1 MSEKTLTFVCCLDK
15 ANITLDYMPEHQG
28 VRLNSFN
35 RDELSDDS
43 TAVST
48 FSIDIKESE
57 FYNRESKRGNLYVQR
72 HFNNF
77 KNGHCYILLKFKNSN
92 TADGYY
98 YRNYQAPDESKKDQE
113 YEKIKIIS
121 LAFIYPSNQFVT
133 KNNLIQTF
141 LNKKKDHTDINKE
154 MSGKIYLNS
163 YSVGQGMCSLLHNEK
178 EGILLDCGAGKPILK
193 PNYKKLSTNKLI
205 SDLNALSQ
213 VDMILSHLDSDH
225 HRLLSWDPNIL
236 KMVSNIYIPSNTN
249 DLFFKDK
256 LTFQKVIA
264 CSIIKIKFANGF
276 LHSYRTQPSS
286 FSKEKN
292 DNELVTHI
300 STEKEE
306 ILAPGDYLYKHI
318 HTDLCPEIAALKNNK
333 YTYVIVPHHGDT
345 ESSDSILSP
354 SKSILAIAFFSAGT
368 HVGYKHPS
376 TKSMSAHNKLMFIN
390 IVDNE
395 NDDIDKIQFNL

>member
-57 FYNRESKRGNLYVQR
+57 FYNRESKKGNLYVQR
-72 HFNNF
+72 HFNDL
-77 KNGHCYILLKFKNSN
+77 KNGYCYILLKFKNSK

-98 YRNYQAPDESKKDQE
+98 YRNYQPPEGSKTDQE

-121 LAFIYPSNQFVT
+121 LAFIYPSNQFVA
-133 KNNLIQTF
+133 KNNLIQNF

-154 MSGKIYLNS
+154 ISGQIYLNS
-163 YSVGQGMCSLLHNEK
+163 YSVGQGMCSLLHNGK
-178 EGILLDCGAGKPILK
+178 EGVLLDCGAGKPILK

-225 HRLLSWDPNIL
+225 HRLLSWDSNIL

-264 CSIIKIKFANGF
+264 CSMIKIKFANGF
-276 LHSYRTQPSS
+276 LHSYRTQPLSS
-286 FSKEKN
+286 SKEKN

-306 ILAPGDYLYKHI
+306 VLAPGDYLYKYI

-333 YTYVIVPHHGDT
+333 YTYVIVPHHGDI
-345 ESSDSILSP
+345 ESSKLILSP

-376 TKSMSAHNKLMFIN
+376 TKSMDAHSASMFIN
-390 IVDNE
+390 VVDNE
-395 NDDIDKIQFNL
+395 NNDIDKIQFNL